1 MALVLDNSELVVIK
15 RDYDD
20 PVSISEEDASI
31 RLTLE
36 GTAGIVR
43 GTKNDAGDLVIILSL
58 NLPDG
63 RKRLQKITIDR
74 IMAVKEES
82 FDLDSGP
89 IGDMVVKDNLI
100 VISQPDE

>member
-43 GTKNDAGDLVIILSL
+43 GTKNNAGDLVIILSL

-74 IMAVKEES
+74 IMAVEEA